1 MPSRFSIEARG
12 DHLYAVLQGR
22 ETAADMRAFLEALKQ
37 ACRQLGVPRIL
48 ICVRDSRPVFKAE
61 DYGLSSYANGMVTP
75 QCRIALLGDTSEHH
89 HAHEYVELVARQ
101 QGVNAKAFKGEAEAL
116 IWLRGP

>member
-1 MPSRFSIEARG
+1 MIEVRG
-12 DHLYAVLQGR
+12 DHLYAELYGR
-22 ETAADMRAFLEALKQ
+22 ETAADMRTFLEAIKQ
-37 ACRQLGVPRIL
+37 ACRANSQPRIL

-61 DYGLSSYANGMVTP
+61 DYGLSTYANALVTP
-75 QCRIALLGDTSEHH
+75 QCRIALLGDSSEHQ

-116 IWLRGP
+116 IWLRKP